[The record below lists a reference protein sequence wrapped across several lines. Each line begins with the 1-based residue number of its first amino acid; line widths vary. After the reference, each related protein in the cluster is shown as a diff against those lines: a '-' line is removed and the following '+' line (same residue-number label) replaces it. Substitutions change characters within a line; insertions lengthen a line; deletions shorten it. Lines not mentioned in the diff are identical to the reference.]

1 MTDRQLRQNVIDELD
16 FEPSID
22 SAEIG
27 VTAES
32 GVVTLT
38 GHVAT
43 YVEKLAAERA
53 AWRVKGVKAIAQQ
66 IQVRLPGDKKTH
78 DDEIAQRALN
88 VLAWSASVPGEAVKV
103 RVQDGCITLTGTV
116 GWNYQRQLME
126 SAVRRLTGVKAVVN
140 DIALEPT
147 ATHADIKDRIAR
159 ALERHADVEAER
171 IVVTILDG
179 GRVCLNGIVDNQ
191 DERLAVERA
200 AWAAPG
206 VHAVEDHLRI
216 A

>member
-16 FEPSID
+16 FEPSLD

-27 VTAES
+27 VTAED

-53 AWRVKGVKAIAQQ
+53 AWRVKGVKAIAQE
-66 IQVRLPGDKKTH
+66 IQVRLACDKKTH
-78 DDEIAQRALN
+78 DDEIAQRALS
-88 VLAWSASVPGEAVKV
+88 VLAWSASVPADAVRV
-103 RVQDGCITLTGTV
+103 RVQDGCITLSGKV

-126 SAVRRLTGVKAVVN
+126 SAVRRLTGVRAVVN

-171 IVVTILDG
+171 IVVTIHEG

-191 DERLAVERA
+191 DERMAVERA

>member
-1 MTDRQLRQNVIDELD
+1 MNDKQLRQNVIDELD
-16 FEPSID
+16 FEPSLD
-22 SAEIG
+22 SADIG
-27 VTAES
+27 VAAEN

-66 IQVRLPGDKKTH
+66 IKVRLAADKKTD
-78 DDEIAQRALN
+78 DDEIAQRAVK
-88 VLAWSASVPGEAVKV
+88 VLAWSASVPGDAVKV
-103 RVQDGCITLTGTV
+103 KVQDGYISLTGTV

-126 SAVRRLTGVKAVVN
+126 AAVRRLSGVKGVVN
-140 DIALEPT
+140 NIALEPT
-147 ATHADIKDRIAR
+147 ARHADIKDRIAR
-159 ALERHADVEAER
+159 ALERHADIEAER
-171 IVVTILDG
+171 IVVTIHDG
-179 GRVCLNGIVDNQ
+179 CVSLNGCVDNW
-191 DERLAVERA
+191 DERMAVERA

-206 VHAVEDHLRI
+206 VRAVEDHLRI